1 MHRLEIMR
9 LNAGLTRY
17 QVEKATGISRQTI
30 IDIEN
35 ERIRGQRKTLARLAK
50 FYKEATNEANETI

>member
-9 LNAGLTRY
+9 LNSGLTRY

-30 IDIEN
+30 GDIEN
-35 ERIRGQRKTLARLAK
+35 ERIKGQRKTLEKLAK
-50 FYKEATNEANETI
+50 FYKGATNGTI

>member
-9 LNAGLTRY
+9 LNSGLTRL

-30 IDIEN
+30 GGIEN
-35 ERIRGQRKTLARLAK
+35 GRIIAQRKTLERLAK
-50 FYKEATNEANETI
+50 FYREATNESV

>member
-9 LNAGLTRY
+9 LNSGLTRY

-30 IDIEN
+30 VDIEN
-35 ERIRGQRKTLARLAK
+35 ERIKGQRKTLEKLAK
-50 FYKEATNEANETI
+50 FYKEATNGTV

>member
-1 MHRLEIMR
+1 MHQLEIMR
-9 LNAGLTRY
+9 LKSGLTRY

-35 ERIRGQRKTLARLAK
+35 ERIKGQRKTLERLAK
-50 FYKEATNEANETI
+50 YYREATNV

>member
-9 LNAGLTRY
+9 LNSGLTRY

-35 ERIRGQRKTLARLAK
+35 ERIKGQRKTLEKLAK
-50 FYKEATNEANETI
+50 FYREATNGTI

>member
-1 MHRLEIMR
+1 MNRLEIMR
-9 LNAGLTRY
+9 LKSGLTRY

-35 ERIRGQRKTLARLAK
+35 ERIKGQRKTLERLAK
-50 FYKEATNEANETI
+50 FYRGGNK